1 MNIPALL
8 KARQFEVV
16 ADALKGKT
24 DPTSRIQRAY
34 ALCFLQAE
42 DDAAA
47 LVKDL
52 HFDGEANDVH
62 TLLARYYASRADLTK
77 RIGLHDADGK
87 RFAAHYRTHPDF
99 IATNRLTAVL
109 IVKNEAAHIERCLR
123 SIAPIADEIVVV
135 DTGSADGTPEII
147 AGLGLNVKLGSF
159 AWCNDFGAAR
169 NAALELATG
178 DWALWID
185 ADEELQEEGAGEV
198 RQALIRPQFGGHYLR
213 IINYTGDGLDTS
225 TYTHSA
231 MRLFQR
237 LPGVRFEGRVH
248 EQVIDTVK
256 GRDLPNGN
264 LGSASLLHYGYRP
277 SEMEAKGKH
286 ERFLTML
293 EREVRENS
301 QDAFQWFNLANAYT
315 VCGRLIEAAH
325 AGRNAVNLSDD
336 TATYLALA
344 YQLLANALTHTGKP
358 EGALVA
364 LGEAD
369 ERGLTGLFTE
379 FERANALMLTG
390 KLHPALAAIDRSME
404 YGWEQHQL
412 GDRTL
417 FEFKRHV
424 LRGQILALLGRHSEA
439 VEMFDY
445 ALSKQPAFANALYLK
460 GATLASMGEHDQAAA
475 CFEQIVEDPILA
487 SMALTGLGRAFTARG
502 QYREAAVAFEQGW
515 KLAPDNY
522 EAWAAWAEACEASN
536 DLDIVVRAY
545 SAFAQNNEPTPEILI
560 NWGRALDRAGQ
571 PQRALECFS
580 EALQRAPNDP
590 NAYFNCGD
598 LLYRSGQFQDAAHLY
613 EGGLR
618 LKPDFGSGWSVLGN
632 CLLQLGLVDG
642 AKIAYAEALRFDPTL
657 TDAAHNLQAIET
669 PVAA

>member
-8 KARQFEVV
+8 KAKRFEAV
-16 ADALKGKT
+16 AEALKGKT
-24 DPTSRIQRAY
+24 NSKSRFQRAY
-34 ALCFLQAE
+34 ALCYLQAE

-47 LVKDL
+47 LVRDL
-52 HFDGEANDVH
+52 PFDGEAAAVH
-62 TLLARYYASRADLTK
+62 SLLARYYASRMDLTSRLGLADL
-77 RIGLHDADGK
+77 DGAQ
-87 RFAAHYRTHPDF
+87 AAEHYRAHQDF
-99 IATNRLTAVL
+99 RPANRLSAVM
-109 IVKNEAAHIERCLR
+109 IVKNEAAHIERCLQ
-123 SIAPIADEIVVV
+123 SIASVADEIVIV
-135 DTGSADGTPEII
+135 DTGSTDGTPDII
-147 AGLGLNVKLGSF
+147 SGLGLNVKLGAFEWCDDF
-159 AWCNDFGAAR
+159 AAAR

-185 ADEELQEEGAGEV
+185 ADEVLEENGCGEI
-198 RQALIRPQFGGHYLR
+198 RQALIRPHFGGFYLR
-213 IINYTGDGLDTS
+213 IINYTGDGPDTS

-248 EQVIDTVK
+248 EQVIDTLRS
-256 GRDLPNGN
+256 RDLPNGN

-293 EREVRENS
+293 EREVREKP

-315 VCGRLIEAAH
+315 VCGRLAEAAH
-325 AGRNAVNLSDD
+325 AGRHAVKLSDD
-336 TATYLALA
+336 KAPYLALA

-358 EGALVA
+358 DAALAALDEAEG
-364 LGEAD
+364 
-369 ERGLTGLFTE
+369 RGLGGLFTE

-390 KLHPALAAIDRSME
+390 KLHPALAAIDRSMS

-412 GDRTL
+412 GDYTL

-424 LRGQILALLGRHSEA
+424 LRGQILALLGRHREA
-439 VEMFDY
+439 VDMFDY
-445 ALSKQPAFANALYLK
+445 ALTKQASFANAIYLK
-460 GATLASMGEHDQAAA
+460 GATLASMGEHEAASA
-475 CFEQIVEDPILA
+475 CFEQIIDDPALA
-487 SMALTGLGRAFTARG
+487 ALALTGWGRALSALGR
-502 QYREAAVAFEQGW
+502 YSEAAAAFERGW
-515 KLAPDNY
+515 QLSPDSY

-545 SAFAQNNEPTPEILI
+545 SAFAQKNEPTPEILI

-571 PQRALECFS
+571 PQRALDCFS
-580 EALQRAPNDP
+580 EALRRAPHDP
-590 NAYFNCGD
+590 NAFFNCGD
-598 LLYRSGQFQDAAHLY
+598 ILYRSGQFQDAAHLF

-618 LKPDFGSGWSVLGN
+618 LKPDYAPAWSVLGN

-642 AKIAYAEALRFDPTL
+642 ARIAYTEALRLDPTL
-657 TDAAHNLQAIET
+657 TDAAHNLRTLDE
-669 PVAA
+669 PMAA